1 MSKFLK
7 FIVNLFLI
15 LSILTAAAI
24 LVPPLVGIRTTI
36 VDSPY
41 IETNLPMGSVTYSR
55 DIYVTSV
62 AQGDRVLKED
72 DTSSY
77 VYVVERTDTS
87 TGNFTVRDAGNAGA
101 EPQTIQILNSIPK
114 VVVTIPAIGYVV
126 YAMHSIEGLII
137 LSLVV
142 LLMIILFILSE
153 LWRNDDDDDEEEE
166 EEEDDDLSI
175 PETEAYDLQ
184 RVVDI
189 RPYMD
194 KQMEITTGHTADL
207 VSAPLPRIND
217 GPEKVKAESAPL
229 PVIDE
234 TVTEELVSEEDL
246 AAATQTEEE
255 KREAEMPSEPVPVIN
270 VPEEAAAEEAEEA
283 ARIAEETAEEA
294 TGSEEALEEGPAEEV
309 SEEAAEDSAEEA
321 GPAREESAVTGE
333 ETESSEEAVPG
344 EVYAAAAAAGAAVA
358 AAAAEEQETAEEEP
372 AAQETAVRETIPEEA
387 QPAKESGQSD
397 SDFDMDRLEQGL
409 EAALHA
415 PQEEEKE
422 EPAQEEPEILAEPSA
437 ESVLKAGTTGE
448 ITETLAEIAAS
459 AGATGPIAAEAAE
472 EIFPKEES
480 FLEEADEPDPDTD
493 SFIPVSRPTL
503 DELLK
508 DVSEYG
514 VEAEVRKDNVTG
526 ISVVDYSNII

>member
-87 TGNFTVRDAGNAGA
+87 TGNFTVRDAENTSA

-114 VVVTIPAIGYVV
+114 VVVTIPVIGYVV
-126 YAMHSIEGLII
+126 YAMRSIEGLII

-255 KREAEMPSEPVPVIN
+255 KREAQMPSEPVPVIN
-270 VPEEAAAEEAEEA
+270 VPEEAAAEEADEA
-283 ARIAEETAEEA
+283 VETVEETAEETA
-294 TGSEEALEEGPAEEV
+294 GSEEAPEEGPAEEV
-309 SEEAAEDSAEEA
+309 FEEAAEDGAEEA
-321 GPAREESAVTGE
+321 GPAPEESTVAGE
-333 ETESSEEAVPG
+333 EAESSEETVPG
-344 EVYAAAAAAGAAVA
+344 EVYAAAAATAAVA
-358 AAAAEEQETAEEEP
+358 AAAVKEQETAEEEP
-372 AAQETAVRETIPEEA
+372 AAQETAVRETVPEEA

-459 AGATGPIAAEAAE
+459 AGATGPIAAETAE

-503 DELLK
+503 EELLK